1 MSVYFDFDEVDA
13 FTVGALGE
21 PGARL
26 FLLQARRGATS
37 VTIKCEKRQAGAI
50 ADYLRRVLVDLPD
63 PPDKPAA
70 AALELEMPAEAAFVL
85 GPVGLG
91 YDRENDRLLVQ
102 LEELIETDIESDPTE
117 ADGSEDDNGSDPVER
132 LRRLTDDADRGHV
145 RLFLSRSQAAAFCDH
160 ADSVVAAGRPPCRW
174 CGHPINPD
182 GHSCPRMN

>member
-1 MSVYFDFDEVDA
+1 MSIYFDFDEVDA

-26 FLLQARRGATS
+26 FLLQARRGATT
-37 VTIKCEKRQAGAI
+37 VTVKCEKRQAGAI

-63 PPDKPAA
+63 PSNKPEA
-70 AALELEMPAEAAFVL
+70 AALELEMPAEPAFVL

-102 LEELIETDIESDPTE
+102 LEELVETDLESELTE
-117 ADGSEDDNGSDPVER
+117 SEDVPVENDSVDR
-132 LRRLTDDADRGHV
+132 MKVLANDVDRGHV

-160 ADSVVAAGRPPCRW
+160 ADAVVAAGRPPCRW